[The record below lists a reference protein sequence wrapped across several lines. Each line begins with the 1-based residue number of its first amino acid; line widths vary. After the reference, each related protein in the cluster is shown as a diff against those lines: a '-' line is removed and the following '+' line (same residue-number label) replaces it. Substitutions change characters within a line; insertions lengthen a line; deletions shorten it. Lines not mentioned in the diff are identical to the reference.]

1 MTVLL
6 GIIASLVFSAAA
18 ASVVINVR
26 ELKWRADIQT
36 YEGAKKLDKLGYE
49 KLILERYR
57 AKSHHRTY
65 RSESDYIAVPLD
77 APMREGRKLKENWI
91 AINGLSSIVDGSVF
105 ASDPPFDEL
114 RLYGVKDGVRRL
126 VRKYAYYPENYRDIK
141 ARVESYNARRDAQ
154 GIANKLQGEKEL
166 TRTK

>member
-6 GIIASLVFSAAA
+6 AIIASLVFSAAA
-18 ASVVINVR
+18 ASLVINVR

-77 APMREGRKLKENWI
+77 APMREGRKRKENWI
-91 AINGLSSIVDGSVF
+91 LINGLSSIVDSSVF

-114 RLYGVKDGVRRL
+114 RVYGIKDGVRRL

-141 ARVESYNARRDAQ
+141 VRVEAYNVKRSAQ
-154 GIANKLQGEKEL
+154 GMKKKLPEKTSL
-166 TRTK
+166 

>member
-6 GIIASLVFSAAA
+6 CIIASLVFSAAA

-26 ELKWRADIQT
+26 ECKWRADIQT
-36 YEGAKKLDKLGYE
+36 YEGAKKIDKLGYE

-114 RLYGVKDGVRRL
+114 RLYGIKDGVRRL

-141 ARVESYNARRDAQ
+141 ARVEAYNAKRSVP
-154 GIANKLQGEKEL
+154 GMEKKLQGKKEL
-166 TRTK
+166 RRMS

>member
-65 RSESDYIAVPLD
+65 RSESDYIA
-77 APMREGRKLKENWI
+77 PMREGRNLKENWI

-114 RLYGVKDGVRRL
+114 RLYGIKGGVRRL

-141 ARVESYNARRDAQ
+141 ARVESYNVRRDAQ
-154 GIANKLQGEKEL
+154 GMEKKLQGEKEL

>member
-6 GIIASLVFSAAA
+6 GIIGALVFSAAA
-18 ASVVINVR
+18 ASVVVNVR
-26 ELKWRADIQT
+26 EFQWRADIQT

-91 AINGLSSIVDGSVF
+91 AINGLSSIVDS
-105 ASDPPFDEL
+105 SDPPFDEL

-141 ARVESYNARRDAQ
+141 ARVEAYNAQRGVQVRVR
-154 GIANKLQGEKEL
+154 K
-166 TRTK
+166 RTIRFGSL

>member
-26 ELKWRADIQT
+26 EYKWRADIQT
-36 YEGAKKLDKLGYE
+36 YEGAKKIDKLGYE

-91 AINGLSSIVDGSVF
+91 AINGLSSIIDSSVF

-114 RLYGVKDGVRRL
+114 RVYGIKDGERHL
-126 VRKYAYYPENYRDIK
+126 VRTYAYYPENYRDVS
-141 ARVESYNARRDAQ
+141 ARIEAYNVKRSIQ
-154 GIANKLQGEKEL
+154 GMKNKLPEKTSL
-166 TRTK
+166 

>member
-18 ASVVINVR
+18 ASIVVNVR
-26 ELKWRADIQT
+26 EFKWRADIQT

-57 AKSHHRTY
+57 AKSHHKTY

-91 AINGLSSIVDGSVF
+91 AINGLSSIVDSSVF

-114 RLYGVKDGVRRL
+114 RVYGIKDGERHL
-126 VRKYAYYPENYRDIK
+126 VRTYAYYPENYRDVR
-141 ARVESYNARRDAQ
+141 ARIEAYNVKRSAQ
-154 GIANKLQGEKEL
+154 GMKNKLPEKTSL
-166 TRTK
+166 

>member
-36 YEGAKKLDKLGYE
+36 YEGAKKIDKLGYE

-91 AINGLSSIVDGSVF
+91 AINGLSSIVDSSVF

-114 RLYGVKDGVRRL
+114 RVYGIKDGERHL
-126 VRKYAYYPENYRDIK
+126 VRTYAYYPENYRDVR
-141 ARVESYNARRDAQ
+141 ARIEAYNVKRSAQ
-154 GIANKLQGEKEL
+154 GMKNKLPEKTSL
-166 TRTK
+166 

>member
-1 MTVLL
+1 VTVLL

-36 YEGAKKLDKLGYE
+36 YEGAKKIDKLGYE

>member
-1 MTVLL
+1 VTVLL

-36 YEGAKKLDKLGYE
+36 YEGAKKIDKLGYE

-77 APMREGRKLKENWI
+77 APMREGRNLKENWI
-91 AINGLSSIVDGSVF
+91 TINGLSSIVDGSVF

-114 RLYGVKDGVRRL
+114 RLYGVKDEVRRL

-141 ARVESYNARRDAQ
+141 ARVEAYNAKRDTQ
-154 GIANKLQGEKEL
+154 GIENKLQGEKEL

>member
-1 MTVLL
+1 MTILL
-6 GIIASLVFSAAA
+6 GLIAALVLSAITASLIV
-18 ASVVINVR
+18 NLR
-26 ELKWRADIQT
+26 ELKWYADIQT
-36 YEGAKKLDKLGYE
+36 CEGEKRLDKIGYE

-77 APMREGRKLKENWI
+77 APMREGRNLKENWI

-141 ARVESYNARRDAQ
+141 ARVEAYNAQRGAGDRRV
-154 GIANKLQGEKEL
+154 GE
-166 TRTK
+166 

>member
-6 GIIASLVFSAAA
+6 CIIGVLVFSAAA

-26 ELKWRADIQT
+26 ECKWRADIQT
-36 YEGAKKLDKLGYE
+36 YEGAKKIDRIGYE

-91 AINGLSSIVDGSVF
+91 AINGLSSIVDSSVF
-105 ASDPPFDEL
+105 ASAPPFDEL
-114 RLYGVKDGVRRL
+114 RVYGIKDGERHL
-126 VRKYAYYPENYRDIK
+126 VRTYAYYPENYRDVS
-141 ARVESYNARRDAQ
+141 ARVEAYNVKRSIQ
-154 GIANKLQGEKEL
+154 GMKKKLPEKTSL
-166 TRTK
+166 

>member
-1 MTVLL
+1 MTILL
-6 GIIASLVFSAAA
+6 GLIAALVLSAITASLIV
-18 ASVVINVR
+18 NLR
-26 ELKWRADIQT
+26 ELKWYADIQT
-36 YEGAKKLDKLGYE
+36 CEGEKRLDKIGYE

-114 RLYGVKDGVRRL
+114 RLYGIKDGVRRL

-141 ARVESYNARRDAQ
+141 ARVEAYNAKRGVHTVEA
-154 GIANKLQGEKEL
+154 
-166 TRTK
+166 

>member
-6 GIIASLVFSAAA
+6 AIIASLVFSAAA
-18 ASVVINVR
+18 ASLVINVR

-114 RLYGVKDGVRRL
+114 RLYGIKDGVRRL

>member
-6 GIIASLVFSAAA
+6 CIIAALVFSAAV

-26 ELKWRADIQT
+26 EWKWRADIQT
-36 YEGAKKLDKLGYE
+36 YEGEKKLDTTGYE
-49 KLILERYR
+49 NRMLERYR

-141 ARVESYNARRDAQ
+141 ARVEAYNTGRAGKGAE
-154 GIANKLQGEKEL
+154 AYNKI
-166 TRTK
+166 R

>member
-6 GIIASLVFSAAA
+6 GIIGVLVFSAAA

-26 ELKWRADIQT
+26 ECKWRADIQT
-36 YEGAKKLDKLGYE
+36 YEGAKKIDRIGYE

-91 AINGLSSIVDGSVF
+91 AINGLSSIVDSSVF

-114 RLYGVKDGVRRL
+114 RVYGIKDGERHL
-126 VRKYAYYPENYRDIK
+126 VRTYAYYPENYRDVS
-141 ARVESYNARRDAQ
+141 ARVEAYNAKRSIQ
-154 GIANKLQGEKEL
+154 GMKKKLTEKTSL
-166 TRTK
+166 

>member
-6 GIIASLVFSAAA
+6 AIIASLVFSAAA
-18 ASVVINVR
+18 ASLVINVR

-91 AINGLSSIVDGSVF
+91 LINGLSSIVDSSVF

-114 RLYGVKDGVRRL
+114 RVYGIKDGERHL
-126 VRKYAYYPENYRDIK
+126 VRTYAYYPENYRDVS
-141 ARVESYNARRDAQ
+141 ARIEAYNAKRSAQ
-154 GIANKLQGEKEL
+154 EGGKKLRGKKEL
-166 TRTK
+166 RRMN

>member
-6 GIIASLVFSAAA
+6 GIIGALVFSAAA
-18 ASVVINVR
+18 ASVVVNVR
-26 ELKWRADIQT
+26 EFQWRADIQT

-91 AINGLSSIVDGSVF
+91 AINGLSSIIDSSVF

-114 RLYGVKDGVRRL
+114 RVYGIKDGERHL
-126 VRKYAYYPENYRDIK
+126 VRTYAYYPENYRDVS
-141 ARVESYNARRDAQ
+141 ARVEAYNAKRSAQ
-154 GIANKLQGEKEL
+154 GIKNKLP
-166 TRTK
+166 

>member
-114 RLYGVKDGVRRL
+114 RVYGIKDGERHL
-126 VRKYAYYPENYRDIK
+126 VRTYAYYPENYRDVS
-141 ARVESYNARRDAQ
+141 ARVEAYNAKRSIQ
-154 GIANKLQGEKEL
+154 GIKNKLPEKTSLE
-166 TRTK
+166 R

>member
-6 GIIASLVFSAAA
+6 CIIGVLVFSAAA

-26 ELKWRADIQT
+26 ECKWRADIQT
-36 YEGAKKLDKLGYE
+36 YEGAKKIDRIGYE

-91 AINGLSSIVDGSVF
+91 AINGLSSIIDSSVF

-114 RLYGVKDGVRRL
+114 RVYGIKDGERHL
-126 VRKYAYYPENYRDIK
+126 VRTYAYYPENYRDVS
-141 ARVESYNARRDAQ
+141 ARVEAYNVKRSIQ
-154 GIANKLQGEKEL
+154 GMKKKLPEKTSL
-166 TRTK
+166 

>member
-6 GIIASLVFSAAA
+6 GIIASLVFSSAA
-18 ASVVINVR
+18 ASIVINVR
-26 ELKWRADIQT
+26 EWKWHADIQT
-36 YEGAKKLDKLGYE
+36 YEGAKKIDKLGYE

-77 APMREGRKLKENWI
+77 APMREGRNLKENWI

-141 ARVESYNARRDAQ
+141 ARVESYNAKRSVL
-154 GIANKLQGEKEL
+154 GIKNKLQGKKEL

>member
-6 GIIASLVFSAAA
+6 GIIASLIFSAAA

-26 ELKWRADIQT
+26 ECKWRADIQT
-36 YEGAKKLDKLGYE
+36 YEGAKKIDKLGYE

-91 AINGLSSIVDGSVF
+91 AINGLSSIVDSSVF

-114 RLYGVKDGVRRL
+114 RVYGIKDGERHL
-126 VRKYAYYPENYRDIK
+126 VRTYAYYPENYRDIK
-141 ARVESYNARRDAQ
+141 ARVEAYNVKRSIQ
-154 GIANKLQGEKEL
+154 GMKNKLP
-166 TRTK
+166 

>member
-6 GIIASLVFSAAA
+6 GIIASLVFSAA
-18 ASVVINVR
+18 VVNVR
-26 ELKWRADIQT
+26 EWKWRADIQT

-154 GIANKLQGEKEL
+154 GMEKKLQGEKEL

>member
-1 MTVLL
+1 VTVLL
-6 GIIASLVFSAAA
+6 CIIGVLVFSAAA

-26 ELKWRADIQT
+26 ECKWRADIQT
-36 YEGAKKLDKLGYE
+36 YEGAKKIDRIGYE

-91 AINGLSSIVDGSVF
+91 AINGLSSIVDSSVF

-114 RLYGVKDGVRRL
+114 RVYGIKDGERHL
-126 VRKYAYYPENYRDIK
+126 VRTYAYYPENYRDVS
-141 ARVESYNARRDAQ
+141 ARVEAYNVKRSIQ
-154 GIANKLQGEKEL
+154 GMKKKLPEKTSL
-166 TRTK
+166 

>member
-26 ELKWRADIQT
+26 EYKWRADIQT
-36 YEGAKKLDKLGYE
+36 YEGAKKIDKLGYE

-91 AINGLSSIVDGSVF
+91 AINGLSSIVDSSVF

-114 RLYGVKDGVRRL
+114 RVYGIKDGERHL
-126 VRKYAYYPENYRDIK
+126 VRTYAYYPENYRDVS
-141 ARVESYNARRDAQ
+141 ARIEAYNAKRSAQ
-154 GIANKLQGEKEL
+154 GIKNKLPEKKSL
-166 TRTK
+166 

>member
-18 ASVVINVR
+18 ASIVINVR
-26 ELKWRADIQT
+26 EWKWRADIQT

-77 APMREGRKLKENWI
+77 APMREGRNLKENWI

-154 GIANKLQGEKEL
+154 GIENKLQGEKEL

>member
-18 ASVVINVR
+18 ASIVINVR
-26 ELKWRADIQT
+26 ECKWRADIQT
-36 YEGAKKLDKLGYE
+36 YEGAKKIDRIGYE

-91 AINGLSSIVDGSVF
+91 AINGLSSIVDSSVF

-114 RLYGVKDGVRRL
+114 RVYGIKDGKRHL
-126 VRKYAYYPENYRDIK
+126 VRTYAYYPENYRDVS
-141 ARVESYNARRDAQ
+141 ARVEAYNAKRSIQ
-154 GIANKLQGEKEL
+154 GMKNKLTEKTSL
-166 TRTK
+166 

>member
-6 GIIASLVFSAAA
+6 GIIGVLVFSAAA

-26 ELKWRADIQT
+26 ECKWRADIQT
-36 YEGAKKLDKLGYE
+36 YEGAKKIDKLGYE

-91 AINGLSSIVDGSVF
+91 AINGLSSIVDSSVF

-114 RLYGVKDGVRRL
+114 RVYGIKDGERHL
-126 VRKYAYYPENYRDIK
+126 VRTYAYYPENYRDVS
-141 ARVESYNARRDAQ
+141 ARIEAYNAKRSIQ
-154 GIANKLQGEKEL
+154 GMKKKLPEKTSL
-166 TRTK
+166 

>member
-1 MTVLL
+1 VTVLL
-6 GIIASLVFSAAA
+6 GIIASLIFSAAA
-18 ASVVINVR
+18 ASVVVNVR
-26 ELKWRADIQT
+26 EFKWRADIQT

-77 APMREGRKLKENWI
+77 APMREGRKLKENRI
-91 AINGLSSIVDGSVF
+91 AINGLSSIVDSSVF

-141 ARVESYNARRDAQ
+141 ARVESYNAKRSIQ
-154 GIANKLQGEKEL
+154 GIKNKLPEKTSLE
-166 TRTK
+166 R

>member
-36 YEGAKKLDKLGYE
+36 YEGAKKIDRIGYE
-49 KLILERYR
+49 KLVLERYR

-77 APMREGRKLKENWI
+77 APMREGRKLERNRI
-91 AINGLSSIVDGSVF
+91 AANLISSLINASIF
-105 ASDPPFDEL
+105 AGDPPFDEL
-114 RLYGVKDGVRRL
+114 RLYGIKDGVRRL
-126 VRKYAYYPENYRDIK
+126 VHTYAYYPENYRDIK
-141 ARVESYNARRDAQ
+141 ARVEAYNAQRGAGDRRV
-154 GIANKLQGEKEL
+154 GE
-166 TRTK
+166 